1 MAKKR
6 ITLPADFDD
15 ILDRGNLEELK
26 AVFTK
31 CELNAYE
38 RGFKKPALS
47 FYGIPLELMRWL
59 IEQGADIEAKDLY
72 GETPLFYHAQVNDT
86 ERVTLLLEKGADVNA
101 QDCYGNTPLHFAE
114 HNVETAEILLKAG
127 ADPLAENES
136 GQNVL
141 ERMLMRSDGIYIK
154 DAAKAA
160 ELYLNAG
167 CKVTETAKE
176 SVTHIGEEFE
186 FHRADFNPAHLSEV
200 EKGLQKLYGL
210 FGVAPVP
217 RRVVNDGTT
226 PIRLSG
232 ETGQKRFE
240 QAWDMLVPGRG
251 KAVTVQGE
259 AVRVAG
265 RIRDELFRN
274 GGCNWDKDF
283 RKMLNAFP
291 KYVSQG
297 NPLDAALLAEIEQI
311 KKNILDDDD
320 LADRLAE
327 LATLWVIQ
335 NPEPIKLEKTE
346 YKR

>member
-6 ITLPADFDD
+6 ITLPADFDELSD
-15 ILDRGNLEELK
+15 KGNIEELK

-31 CELNAYE
+31 CELNAYD

-72 GETPLFYHAQVNDT
+72 GRTPLFYHAQVNDT
-86 ERVTLLLEKGADVNA
+86 ERVTFLLEKGADILA
-101 QDCYGNTPLHFAE
+101 KDRYGNTPLHFAE
-114 HNVETAEILLKAG
+114 YHVETAELLLKAG

-141 ERMLMRSDGIYIK
+141 ERMLTRTADMDIK
-154 DAAKAA
+154 YAAKAA

-167 CKVTETAKE
+167 CKVTETAQE
-176 SVTHIGEEFE
+176 AVTHIGEEFE
-186 FHRADFNPAHLSEV
+186 FHRADFNPAYLGEA
-200 EKGLQKLYGL
+200 EKSLQKLYEL
-210 FGVAPVP
+210 FGVPPVP

-232 ETGQKRFE
+232 ESWQKRFE
-240 QAWDMLVPGRG
+240 QAWDMLVPGSG
-251 KAVTVQGE
+251 KAATVQGE

-291 KYVSQG
+291 KYVLQG
-297 NPLDAALLAEIEQI
+297 NPLNAALLAEIEQI
-311 KKNILDDDD
+311 KKDILDDDD

-327 LATLWVIQ
+327 LAVLWVMQ
-335 NPEPIKLEKTE
+335 NPEPIKLEKTD
-346 YKR
+346 YDR

>member
-1 MAKKR
+1 M
-6 ITLPADFDD
+6 
-15 ILDRGNLEELK
+15 
-26 AVFTK
+26 
-31 CELNAYE
+31 
-38 RGFKKPALS
+38 
-47 FYGIPLELMRWL
+47 
-59 IEQGADIEAKDLY
+59 
-72 GETPLFYHAQVNDT
+72 
-86 ERVTLLLEKGADVNA
+86 
-101 QDCYGNTPLHFAE
+101 
-114 HNVETAEILLKAG
+114 
-127 ADPLAENES
+127 
-136 GQNVL
+136 
-141 ERMLMRSDGIYIK
+141 
-154 DAAKAA
+154 
-160 ELYLNAG
+160 
-167 CKVTETAKE
+167 
-176 SVTHIGEEFE
+176 
-186 FHRADFNPAHLSEV
+186 
-200 EKGLQKLYGL
+200 
-210 FGVAPVP
+210 P

-232 ETGQKRFE
+232 ETWQKRFE
-240 QAWDMLVPGRG
+240 QAWDMLVPGSG

-311 KKNILDDDD
+311 KKNILDGDD
-320 LADRLAE
+320 LADRLVE